1 MATDD
6 NNASSD
12 AGNGVADLRAKIF
25 EMKVLLESLSAGF
38 EQLAAIPAAKV
49 IGGEL
54 TVLRTLVEQT
64 RELFETL
71 SQLWLNRLNKPQS
84 G

>member
-38 EQLAAIPAAKV
+38 EQLAAMPAAKV
-49 IGGEL
+49 VGGEL
-54 TVLRTLVEQT
+54 AVLHTLVMKT
-64 RELFETL
+64 AELYETL
-71 SQLWLNRLNKPQS
+71 SQLRLDRLHEPKT